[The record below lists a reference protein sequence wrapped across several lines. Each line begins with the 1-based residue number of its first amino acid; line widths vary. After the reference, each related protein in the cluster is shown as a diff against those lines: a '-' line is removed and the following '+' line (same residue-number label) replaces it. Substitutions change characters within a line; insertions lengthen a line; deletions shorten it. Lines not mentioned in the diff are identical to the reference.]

1 MFRKPHVKCNTLG
14 ERQTDIRKT
23 DRLVKSPIFLRKERG
38 RDTGIVWKSRLQHS
52 PPKSL
57 LRGLMTCYCYET
69 LRHTNDTMP
78 QKSPAA
84 HSSKVTSYQLTSA
97 FLSAQYTHTLRA
109 LAQITHRLDMDCA
122 VHPKK
127 RLAGLQKKCRKRR
140 GGACLKIKG
149 GLQADLPVAAL
160 PAASVFVLLY

>member
-1 MFRKPHVKCNTLG
+1 VSSVSIDCQFLKRRVSKPHVKCNTLG

-23 DRLVKSPIFLRKERG
+23 DIRKTDRQVKSPIFLRKERG
-38 RDTGIVWKSRLQHS
+38 RDTGIVWKCRLQHS

-57 LRGLMTCYCYET
+57 LRGLMTYYCYAT

-84 HSSKVTSYQLTSA
+84 RSSKVTSYQLTSA

-109 LAQITHRLDMDCA
+109 LAQITHRPDMDCA

-127 RLAGLQKKCRKRR
+127 RLADLQKKCRKR
-140 GGACLKIKG
+140 GG
-149 GLQADLPVAAL
+149 GLPQN
-160 PAASVFVLLY
+160 